1 MHYRMICRS
10 TLVEETKEPLES
22 GKLADVVLLD
32 ANPLKVR
39 IDAIKDIIVLGTI
52 KEGSIVFKK
61 NK

>member
-1 MHYRMICRS
+1 
-10 TLVEETKEPLES
+10 LEL

-32 ANPLKVR
+32 ANQLKVR

-61 NK
+61 KQIIKSNIYKKINQKNK

>member
-1 MHYRMICRS
+1 
-10 TLVEETKEPLES
+10 L

-32 ANPLKVR
+32 ANQLKVR

-61 NK
+61 KQIIKSNIHKK